1 MIGKLTNMRR
11 LFGGEWEITFSTK
24 EDFSGAY
31 DDLKDNP
38 VSVEIKKASAKRS
51 KDANALAWVLID
63 KIAEKMHVSK
73 VEVYRNA
80 IREIGGVSEMVC
92 VQDKAV
98 ERLRADMAACRHMKQ
113 GVMKLIHGYGSTG
126 RGGKICSAVRN
137 ELAAMKRKKL
147 IKEYI
152 PGEDFGPMDA
162 AARKLAEQNS
172 GITRDP
178 DYGRINHGITIVVL

>member
-11 LFGGEWEITFSTK
+11 LFGGDWEITVSTK

-51 KDANALAWVLID
+51 RDANAFAWVLID
-63 KIAEKMHVSK
+63 KIAEKMRISK

-98 ERLRADMAACRHMKQ
+98 ERLRSGWEKNGIGWQTETMPS
-113 GVMKLIHGYGSTG
+113 KLPGCTNVILYYGSSTYDTTQMS
-126 RGGKICSAVRN
+126 R
-137 ELAAMKRKKL
+137 LLDL
-147 IKEYI
+147 IIQE
-152 PGEDFGPMDA
+152 
-162 AARKLAEQNS
+162 AEQL
-172 GITRDP
+172 GIPTLRDEA
-178 DYGRINHGITIVVL
+178 DALLGKWGA